1 MAKNIIL
8 IGPSGSGKTTLAA
21 KLAETGVFAHIDT
34 DQVLEAGTGMSPAQI
49 FANQGEEAFRT
60 LETALI
66 TAMINPQNSASNSD
80 TAGDTE
86 RPFVM
91 ATGGGLPCTP
101 GNFEILQNLG
111 ITIYLQAD
119 AQTLAKRVV
128 ESKAERPMLASKD
141 EEEKTDLSKR
151 IQDLLDKRESTYK
164 RASHT
169 VNTAGISVSEAVD
182 KIYEIVESGK

>member
-21 KLAETGVFAHIDT
+21 KLAETGAFAHIDT

-49 FANQGEEAFRT
+49 FENQGEEAFRT

-66 TAMINPQNSASNSD
+66 KAMLNPSEND
-80 TAGDTE
+80 TAGDTD
-86 RPFVM
+86 RGFVM

-101 GNFEILQNLG
+101 GNFEILEKLG

-128 ESKAERPMLASKD
+128 ESKTARPMLASKD
-141 EEEKTDLSKR
+141 EEEKSSLSKR
-151 IQDLLDKRESTYK
+151 IQDLLDKRETIYE
-164 RASHT
+164 RASHI
-169 VNTAGISVSEAVD
+169 VNTANISVSEAVD
-182 KIYEIVESGK
+182 KIYELVQSHQ

>member
-1 MAKNIIL
+1 MARNIIL
-8 IGPSGSGKTTLAA
+8 IGPSGSGKSTLAA
-21 KLAETGVFAHIDT
+21 KLAATGVFAHIDT
-34 DQVLEAGTGMSPAQI
+34 DQVLEAGTGMTPAQI
-49 FANQGEEAFRT
+49 FANQGEDAFRT

-66 TAMINPQNSASNSD
+66 AALVNTENTTTNTD

-101 GNFEILQNLG
+101 GNFEILENLG
-111 ITIYLQAD
+111 MTIYLQAD

-141 EEEKTDLSKR
+141 EEEKSDLSKR

-169 VNTAGISVSEAVD
+169 VNTADISVSEAVD
-182 KIYEIVESGK
+182 KIYELIQSSK